1 MEGYAMDTK
10 SGNRQRRQE
19 RIRRIMEQNQAT
31 ILPTPGKGHS
41 VHPLQTPPSFH
52 PPSSVPAGGRD
63 YRADTDFASPPERD
77 PEHLWKSQANPW
89 DNTGWRIAN
98 NLNAGNMNPRR
109 GQNDSEGRNP
119 GFLVRGLFIQT
130 AIAAALFAIIF
141 AMFKVNTPIAKKG
154 QEFVTAALTEQ
165 MDFDRA
171 ASWYNRMFAGAPSFI
186 PSFGGGDAEQAKLA
200 EGSVDL
206 PVMSP
211 IDNGSVV
218 RSFAETLSGVDI
230 AGKSGEP
237 AETGRVLLV
246 TDDKNTGKTVVV
258 QHANDR
264 VTVYGNLGE
273 AQVAVNDWVEAGQSL
288 GKLRA
293 AKDGEQSLLFFAVKE
308 KGRYVDPADVI
319 PFD

>member
-1 MEGYAMDTK
+1 MDTK

-31 ILPTPGKGHS
+31 IMPVPRKGHS
-41 VHPLQTPPSFH
+41 VNHLQPPPSLH
-52 PPSSVPAGGRD
+52 APSSVPAGGEA
-63 YRADTDFASPPERD
+63 YRADTDFAASPLERD
-77 PEHLWKSQANPW
+77 PERLWKSQTNPW
-89 DNTGWRIAN
+89 DNSGWRIAN
-98 NLNAGNMNPRR
+98 NLNSKKMNPQR
-109 GQNDSEGRNP
+109 GQDGSGGRNTSYI
-119 GFLVRGLFIQT
+119 VRGLFIQT

-154 QEFVTAALTEQ
+154 QQIVTAALTEK

-186 PSFGGGDAEQAKLA
+186 PLFGGGDDEQAKLA
-200 EGSVDL
+200 GGSVDL

-211 IDNGSVV
+211 IDKGSVV
-218 RSFAETLSGVDI
+218 RSFAETLSGVEI
-230 AGKSGEP
+230 AGESGESVLA
-237 AETGRVLLV
+237 AETGRVQLV

-258 QHANDR
+258 QHANER

-273 AQVAVNDWVEAGQSL
+273 AQVSANDWVEAGQLL
-288 GKLRA
+288 GKLQT
-293 AKDGEQSLLFFAVKE
+293 AKEGEQSLLFFAVKE